1 MAERQ
6 RVGFLRGSSPRRV
19 ISSENTEPSLVVED
33 LENVLAWVGGDIVVP
48 SPKNDLGELGEDM
61 VVRGDRTRREHVI
74 YVVSGDGRSVC
85 PL

>member
-1 MAERQ
+1 M
-6 RVGFLRGSSPRRV
+6 
-19 ISSENTEPSLVVED
+19 
-33 LENVLAWVGGDIVVP
+33 VP

-74 YVVSGDGRSVC
+74 YVVSGDERSVC